1 MFEPKIIHL
10 RLTFRQLLTQTQL
23 AVLTPSKADIDNDY
37 FFIVSETTLVEFRKE
52 RLCVLTGKNDTQ

>member
-1 MFEPKIIHL
+1 MFEPKVIHL
-10 RLTFRQLLTQTQL
+10 CLAFRQLLAQTQL

-37 FFIVSETTLVEFRKE
+37 FFIVSETTLVEYRKE

>member
-1 MFEPKIIHL
+1 MFEPKVTHL
-10 RLTFRQLLTQTQL
+10 CLAFRQLLAQTQL